1 MDISFLQLP
10 SHIYQNLRDKSPGS
24 WEVRQ
29 AGGGL
34 HLAGGEAGCPHRGA
48 FAGPAPGRGVG
59 CVTGHAVTRRHDP
72 RTKVAATKTN
82 TPTLSAV
89 SRCCMNGDYWWLEEH
104 ISPGQRWPPPRPDPD
119 PYSLPMPEY
128 RG

>member
-1 MDISFLQLP
+1 MA
-10 SHIYQNLRDKSPGS
+10 GS

-104 ISPGQRWPPPRPDPD
+104 SAPGQRWPPPRPDPD
-119 PYSLPMPEY
+119 PHSLPMPEY

>member
-1 MDISFLQLP
+1 MA
-10 SHIYQNLRDKSPGS
+10 GS

-82 TPTLSAV
+82 TPTLSAA
-89 SRCCMNGDYWWLEEH
+89 MNGDWWNTALLGRGLTQILTVYPCLSCYW
-104 ISPGQRWPPPRPDPD
+104 
-119 PYSLPMPEY
+119 
-128 RG
+128 